1 MPTAG
6 RLSGAVIFA
15 LFGWYLAGLTIP
27 FFPEANAPTFW
38 LPVVS
43 FIGLVVGW
51 RICGSRAGQGY
62 NPAIGVGLTCG
73 VAIAF
78 CALFALSF
86 NQMISNALRN
96 RYNDGTMEAV
106 IDVFNQMIDYGTLF
120 ADGTLIATVLI
131 GGIVCAWITEFFGQR
146 FP

>member
-6 RLSGAVIFA
+6 RLAGAIVFG

-27 FFPEANAPTFW
+27 FFPESNAPTYW

-43 FIGLVVGW
+43 FISLIVGW
-51 RICGSRAGQGY
+51 NICGKRAGRGY
-62 NPAIGVGLTCG
+62 NPAIGTGLTCSF
-73 VAIAF
+73 AIGF
-78 CALFALSF
+78 CALFAVSF
-86 NQMISNALRN
+86 NQMLSNALRN

-106 IDVFNQMIDYGTLF
+106 IDVFNQMLEFSVLF
-120 ADGTLIATVLI
+120 YDVTLIATIVI
-131 GGIVCAWITEFFGQR
+131 GGIVCAWITEYFGQR